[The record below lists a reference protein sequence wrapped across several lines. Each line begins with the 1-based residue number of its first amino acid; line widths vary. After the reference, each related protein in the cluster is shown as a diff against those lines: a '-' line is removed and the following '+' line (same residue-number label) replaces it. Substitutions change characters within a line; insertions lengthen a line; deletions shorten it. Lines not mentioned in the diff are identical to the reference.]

1 MPTKPKSKPT
11 KPTKKSPSKST
22 RTPTKKPAPAKRP
35 ISSKP
40 PKGKLI
46 VSPPQARVEENE
58 IIIQGE
64 AALIMVDHGL
74 RIVRPLTLDEW
85 RAAMRTLKATRE
97 RFVSVLADLIRYGR
111 ETYGDDEI
119 KVTLEQLEFA
129 AEDEQRALA
138 LGQLTLDFRSD
149 HGLTTEHYYVL
160 SKANLDGPG
169 RERWAIVARNE
180 GLTANELKHSIEK
193 GTVVRQPALDQLSG
207 TGTGTMTIQGV
218 IFGLR
223 RWEKKVGGEET
234 ILMWPIEQKRQLLE
248 ELKPVADLARKIE
261 ESL

>member
-1 MPTKPKSKPT
+1 MG
-11 KPTKKSPSKST
+11 
-22 RTPTKKPAPAKRP
+22 RQE
-35 ISSKP
+35 
-40 PKGKLI
+40 G
-46 VSPPQARVEENE
+46 E
-58 IIIQGE
+58 IIIHGE
-64 AALIMVDHGL
+64 AALVMVDHGL
-74 RIVRPLTLDEW
+74 KILRPLTLDEW
-85 RAAMRTLKATRE
+85 RAAMRTLKETRE

-138 LGQLTLDFRSD
+138 LGQLTLDFRSE

-160 SKANLDGPG
+160 SKANLDAAG
-169 RERWAIVARNE
+169 RERWASIAQNE
-180 GLTANELKHSIEK
+180 GLSANELKHSIEK
-193 GTVVRQPALDQLSG
+193 GTVVRQSAIDKLSG
-207 TGTGTMTIQGV
+207 TGSGVITIQGV

-234 ILMWPIEQKRQLLE
+234 ILMWPPEQRRQVLD
-248 ELKPVADLARKIE
+248 ELKPISDLARKIE